1 VTRTERRMASRT
13 RIGTRGW
20 VIDRLL
26 FSAFVAC
33 VAGGTVAV
41 VLWVP
46 SLLAGGVG

>member
-46 SLLAGGVG
+46 SLVGGVG